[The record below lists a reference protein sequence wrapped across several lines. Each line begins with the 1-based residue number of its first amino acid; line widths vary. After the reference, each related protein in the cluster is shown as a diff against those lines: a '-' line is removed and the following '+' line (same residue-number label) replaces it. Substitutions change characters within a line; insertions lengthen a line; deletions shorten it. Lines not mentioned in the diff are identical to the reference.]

1 MKLESEIAIDSDRV
15 RLFRSGGGRAVGSNL
30 VGTNLMVIESI
41 AKIPE
46 TTGLPPSHSI
56 WPDPSGEQS

>member
-1 MKLESEIAIDSDRV
+1 MKLESEIAIDSDRAG
-15 RLFRSGGGRAVGSNL
+15 LFRSGGGPTGSNL

-56 WPDPSGEQS
+56 WPAPSGEQS